1 MIINNYP
8 EMMMDDD
15 EDEEDETKTSLMI
28 LHSNDDD
35 EDEDDIDDDDDD
47 DKETMDMM
55 VDDSIAESES
65 GCDDDQSSSIMN
77 NDDPLSTITT
87 TNATNITTQS
97 SSSVS
102 SLASQQPMFNIVST
116 SSRTTSSSRTSSSR
130 TATNNSQISSIPQVI
145 THVGRKPLNG
155 PPCSLKTLVDD
166 GILEPMDGS
175 LTYEIL
181 GAKFFGDLLANGFIR
196 MSGTNQVFANP
207 SSWANYCRSTIPSTS
222 KDHKNYGSAWSIIR
236 YLGKRL
242 DSYKLRWYRKQK
254 KQFTLGGTIING
266 QNCSVNTPTVIGS
279 GNNTPVNHHHNNNSI
294 PISINIDQNNTP
306 TGKIINNNNNN
317 NNGITTTAAATTTAT
332 GILTPIG
339 NTSLSTTTATTT
351 IDGTITSPSTL
362 ISSFSNNS
370 NKFSHINSNGNFTP
384 ITQQQQQQ
392 HSSFL
397 PNHFSTPIQHH
408 QQYQQSRS
416 NVEYK
421 NIYSMINRDRLYK
434 LDKISAGDPE
444 ISILENNPNEN
455 IINFNSI
462 DLNNKDFNLD
472 DRTKIACVPFNSVF
486 CLQPFLVTI
495 STNVLLLID
504 FHSHLISTEV
514 NGYLAGLWDPRTQHL
529 TITQAFPLRCKSSK
543 EFDSCTLK
551 IKQNL
556 VQKGLILVGWYH
568 SHPRTAP
575 HPSIAD
581 IKRQLKYQK
590 QMLATKKDVR
600 DYSPCVGLIC
610 SPFYSNNNNNNNN
623 DDIKLTTLFQMFWVM
638 PIFTM
643 GNRNIGRPMQISY
656 QIARDAFLT
665 QDLLVEMRV
674 LAAHFAVHQKF
685 IKFND
690 TYNGE
695 STSYWNKLQ
704 ESLKTKLPR
713 DLVEQQSQA
722 VQNDIQQQALM
733 HFWSFLKNLLLI
745 ST

>member
-1 MIINNYP
+1 
-8 EMMMDDD
+8 
-15 EDEEDETKTSLMI
+15 
-28 LHSNDDD
+28 
-35 EDEDDIDDDDDD
+35 
-47 DKETMDMM
+47 
-55 VDDSIAESES
+55 
-65 GCDDDQSSSIMN
+65 
-77 NDDPLSTITT
+77 
-87 TNATNITTQS
+87 
-97 SSSVS
+97 
-102 SLASQQPMFNIVST
+102 
-116 SSRTTSSSRTSSSR
+116 
-130 TATNNSQISSIPQVI
+130 
-145 THVGRKPLNG
+145 
-155 PPCSLKTLVDD
+155 
-166 GILEPMDGS
+166 MDGS

-279 GNNTPVNHHHNNNSI
+279 
-294 PISINIDQNNTP
+294 
-306 TGKIINNNNNN
+306 
-317 NNGITTTAAATTTAT
+317 
-332 GILTPIG
+332 
-339 NTSLSTTTATTT
+339 
-351 IDGTITSPSTL
+351 
-362 ISSFSNNS
+362 
-370 NKFSHINSNGNFTP
+370 
-384 ITQQQQQQ
+384 
-392 HSSFL
+392 
-397 PNHFSTPIQHH
+397 
-408 QQYQQSRS
+408 
-416 NVEYK
+416 
-421 NIYSMINRDRLYK
+421 DRLYK

>member
-1 MIINNYP
+1 MTIGVSN
-8 EMMMDDD
+8 
-15 EDEEDETKTSLMI
+15 TSMNI
-28 LHSNDDD
+28 G
-35 EDEDDIDDDDDD
+35 
-47 DKETMDMM
+47 
-55 VDDSIAESES
+55 DS
-65 GCDDDQSSSIMN
+65 
-77 NDDPLSTITT
+77 
-87 TNATNITTQS
+87 ATNVTP
-97 SSSVS
+97 SSVS
-102 SLASQQPMFNIVST
+102 SLASQQPMFNNSVTPTST
-116 SSRTTSSSRTSSSR
+116 AANT
-130 TATNNSQISSIPQVI
+130 IIPPIPQVI

-254 KQFTLGGTIING
+254 KQFVGGTTNG
-266 QNCSVNTPTVIGS
+266 QNSTSTIGPITVATTTVVG
-279 GNNTPVNHHHNNNSI
+279 GGTPVNHNHNNSI
-294 PISINIDQNNTP
+294 QIAVSNAGMNTTP
-306 TGKIINNNNNN
+306 TTCKTINRNQSNVGVVN
-317 NNGITTTAAATTTAT
+317 TTT
-332 GILTPIG
+332 GIITPVG
-339 NTSLSTTTATTT
+339 NTTSTVS
-351 IDGTITSPSTL
+351 IDGNSSATL
-362 ISSFSNNS
+362 IPFSNG
-370 NKFSHINSNGNFTP
+370 KFNHLNSNGNFTP
-384 ITQQQQQQ
+384 ITQ
-392 HSSFL
+392 HSFA
-397 PNHFSTPIQHH
+397 PNHFSTPIQ
-408 QQYQQSRS
+408 YPRGS
-416 NVEYK
+416 VEYK

-444 ISILENNPNEN
+444 ISGLENISNEN
-455 IINFNSI
+455 VINFNSI
-462 DLNNKDFNLD
+462 DLNNKDVNLD
-472 DRTKIACVPFNSVF
+472 DRTKVACVPFNSVF

-514 NGYLAGLWDPRTQHL
+514 TGYLAGLWDPRAQHL
-529 TITQAFPLRCKSSK
+529 TITQAFPLRCKASK
-543 EFDSCTLK
+543 EFESCTLK

-568 SHPRTAP
+568 SHPRTVP

-590 QMLATKKDVR
+590 QMLMTKKDVR

-610 SPFYSNNNNNNNN
+610 SPFYQNTEATEATT
-623 DDIKLTTLFQMFWVM
+623 KLTTLFQMFWVM

-665 QDLLVEMRV
+665 QDLLVEMRI

-690 TYNGE
+690 TFQGE

-713 DLVEQQSQA
+713 DLVETQSQA

-745 ST
+745 SS